1 MSPTDGRAA
10 LVRLRNGGIGIYGGT
25 AASFACAAAK
35 AAKGIACSSAMSL
48 TMAAYYLTLGLMRA
62 GIALSWR
69 RLPPDGRGRGAARCY
84 RRTAFALFFLNL
96 TMGAVIL
103 FLVGQGTQTVYPG
116 YTIYA
121 SATFTFYMMGLAVV
135 GLVKYRKCGDPVL
148 SASKALNFVA
158 ALMSLLGLQDALI
171 QAFSDSD
178 DSWRIMMDTL
188 TGTGVYLAVTATAVV
203 MTVRAVR
210 MTAEGKSR

>member
-1 MSPTDGRAA
+1 
-10 LVRLRNGGIGIYGGT
+10 
-25 AASFACAAAK
+25 
-35 AAKGIACSSAMSL
+35 MSL

-69 RLPPDGRGRGAARCY
+69 RLPPDGRGRGAVRCY

-121 SATFTFYMMGLAVV
+121 SATFTFYMM

>member
-69 RLPPDGRGRGAARCY
+69 RLPPDGRGRGAVRCY

-103 FLVGQGTQTVYPG
+103 FLVGQGTQTV
-116 YTIYA
+116 
-121 SATFTFYMMGLAVV
+121 
-135 GLVKYRKCGDPVL
+135 
-148 SASKALNFVA
+148 
-158 ALMSLLGLQDALI
+158 
-171 QAFSDSD
+171 
-178 DSWRIMMDTL
+178 
-188 TGTGVYLAVTATAVV
+188 
-203 MTVRAVR
+203 
-210 MTAEGKSR
+210 

>member
-69 RLPPDGRGRGAARCY
+69 RLPPDGRGRGAVRCY

-121 SATFTFYMMGLAVV
+121 SATFTFYMMGL
-135 GLVKYRKCGDPVL
+135 VKYRKCGDPVL

-171 QAFSDSD
+171 QAFSDSG

-188 TGTGVYLAVTATAVV
+188 TGTDVYLAVTATAVV

>member
-1 MSPTDGRAA
+1 
-10 LVRLRNGGIGIYGGT
+10 
-25 AASFACAAAK
+25 
-35 AAKGIACSSAMSL
+35 
-48 TMAAYYLTLGLMRA
+48 
-62 GIALSWR
+62 
-69 RLPPDGRGRGAARCY
+69 
-84 RRTAFALFFLNL
+84 
-96 TMGAVIL
+96 
-103 FLVGQGTQTVYPG
+103 
-116 YTIYA
+116 
-121 SATFTFYMMGLAVV
+121 MMGLAVV

>member
-1 MSPTDGRAA
+1 M
-10 LVRLRNGGIGIYGGT
+10 
-25 AASFACAAAK
+25 
-35 AAKGIACSSAMSL
+35 
-48 TMAAYYLTLGLMRA
+48 
-62 GIALSWR
+62 
-69 RLPPDGRGRGAARCY
+69 
-84 RRTAFALFFLNL
+84 
-96 TMGAVIL
+96 
-103 FLVGQGTQTVYPG
+103 
-116 YTIYA
+116 
-121 SATFTFYMMGLAVV
+121 V
-135 GLVKYRKCGDPVL
+135 GLVKYRKCGDQVL